1 MHQCYNLIQAAKGEA
16 AKVAVLGASG
26 YTGAEVVRLTAL
38 HPGIQVT
45 ALTGEKQAGK
55 VRKQSSP
62 FHGKHEPL
70 TPLTQTELFRSLP
83 SPCDCNQ
90 CSEAR
95 QD

>member
-1 MHQCYNLIQAAKGEA
+1 MTPHATLLNVLQAAKGEA

-55 VRKQSSP
+55 VRDGSTLGFTTTTITTDPPDDLRTFQRS
-62 FHGKHEPL
+62 FL
-70 TPLTQTELFRSLP
+70 TL
-83 SPCDCNQ
+83 
-90 CSEAR
+90 
-95 QD
+95 